1 MRIQLAATLL
11 LALDLA
17 ALSSCGTPSKAPTH
31 SQNPTVAA
39 PVAAKSVER
48 IDHGM
53 HSGPS
58 FAARTHGV
66 PHSSNIDLVQLSEDG
81 KKALTRDGLGG
92 LRLWPSLDGKT
103 EPIQIPLRGALQ
115 VSLATNGDNTIVS
128 LIDGVGALHILEAQ
142 PAGMVRELYMSS
154 PHEPLA
160 QASVLPGGK
169 LLVTLGKDYRLSLID
184 VNGKVHSQLQE
195 RRFRPTSTRIA
206 KEGRSILAIESDAT
220 SVGGL
225 VTLKTVDVDLAK
237 KVLTIGPGERELQ
250 GVFNVA
256 AKRFALSPD
265 GTHVAYLGAV
275 PAPESTAEEK
285 RKPAAP
291 QPDNF
296 RPIQS
301 QPAAIAPQSLLI
313 TNLKTG
319 ALKVV
324 ELPLPPNEV
333 MSVSVGFSQNDA
345 VLVSSR
351 PNGGSWSVSLG
362 GEPANVAIPSP
373 VANDSQRSANDVAN
387 GVRLAAD
394 GTWLFV
400 QDVAAKT
407 HHYLGYSAFDP
418 QYSSIS
424 PNGQRV
430 AWSTGAMVFVE
441 SIANDA
447 KSTRITAP
455 PTEAYSRAGFVDDKH
470 LVTVDYSGGLH
481 LIDWSSGNEVAS
493 LDTGGPIREF
503 EIDQKRMLIRGV
515 RQNGGTWIAEV
526 KDSTLLGP
534 HLIQDAGYRSGFLDG
549 DKGVWSIDGKNML
562 RTYEI
567 GKIRS
572 GLSSSELT
580 KNGVDVSRK
589 APLVIDTK
597 GNHYS
602 LQSESGGAKLTIS
615 RPGADTR
622 VLQLA
627 ATPVKIFP
635 SPDGTKLALLSST
648 SATIEVVSGKDATPL
663 WSSSFLQGVRHL
675 SWSADSAHL
684 AVAAQVGAL
693 VQEGDTG
700 AQVRIGCGP
709 WFEKRVSPPPSTVS
723 FLQVQNLCERNAG
736 Q

>member
-31 SQNPTVAA
+31 SENPNVETS
-39 PVAAKSVER
+39 VAAKSVER
-48 IDHGM
+48 TDHGM
-53 HSGPS
+53 QSGPS

-66 PHSSNIDLVQLSEDG
+66 PHSSNIDLVQLSPDG
-81 KKALTRDGLGG
+81 QKALTRDGLGG
-92 LRLWPSLDGKT
+92 LRLWPSLDGKA

-115 VSLATNGDNTIVS
+115 VSLAAHDDNTIVS
-128 LIDGVGALHILEAQ
+128 LIDGVGALHILEVQ
-142 PAGMVRELYMSS
+142 PSGMVRELYMSS

-160 QASVLPGGK
+160 QATVLSGGK

-184 VNGKVHSQLQE
+184 VNGKVHSQLQQ

-206 KEGRSILAIESDAT
+206 TEGLSILAIESDAT
-220 SVGGL
+220 SVGGM
-225 VTLKTVDVDLAK
+225 VTLKTVDIDLAK
-237 KVLTIGPGERELQ
+237 KVLTLRPGERELQ

-256 AKRFALSPD
+256 SKRFALSPD
-265 GTHVAYLGAV
+265 GTHVAYLGAA
-275 PAPESTAEEK
+275 PAPASAAEEK
-285 RKPAAP
+285 RKPAPP
-291 QPDNF
+291 Q
-296 RPIQS
+296 PIQS
-301 QPAAIAPQSLLI
+301 QPAAVAPQGLLI

-319 ALKVV
+319 ALKAV

-333 MSVSVGFSQNDA
+333 MSVSVGFSQNDE

-362 GEPANVAIPSP
+362 GESANAAIPSP

-424 PNGQRV
+424 PNGKRV

-441 SIANDA
+441 SIADDA

-455 PTEAYSRAGFVDDKH
+455 PTEAYSRAGFVDDTH

-481 LIDWSSGNEVAS
+481 LIDWSSGEEVAS

-503 EIDQKRMLIRGV
+503 EIDQERKLIRGI
-515 RQNGGTWIAEV
+515 RQNGGTWVAEV
-526 KDSTLLGP
+526 KNASLLGP
-534 HLIQDAGYRSGFLDG
+534 HLVQDAGYRSGFLDG
-549 DKGVWSIDGKNML
+549 ERGLWSIDGSNVL

-567 GKIRS
+567 SKIRS
-572 GLSSSELT
+572 GLSTSELT
-580 KNGVDVSRK
+580 KNGVDVSK
-589 APLVIDTK
+589 QVPMVVDAK
-597 GNHYS
+597 GNHYI

-615 RPGADTR
+615 RPSADTR
-622 VLQLA
+622 VLQLT
-627 ATPVKIFP
+627 ATPSKIVP

-648 SATIEVVSGKDATPL
+648 SATVEVVSSKDASSL
-663 WSSSFLQGVRHL
+663 WSRSFLQGVRHL
-675 SWSADSAHL
+675 SWSADSSHL
-684 AVAAQVGAL
+684 AVASQVGAL
-693 VQEGDTG
+693 VQEGATG
-700 AQVRIGCGP
+700 EQVRLGCGP